1 MALENPTNV
10 DKEIDQGILR
20 DYLGIEDG
28 SDIDFGTYKT
38 LIKEKITAARMG
50 GSDMDS
56 GDVDILTREFVR
68 IKKIPVPDDQA
79 KPKIDAK
86 KFFAEQKKAKEKTE
100 ETEEKKQDKKEVRI
114 SQEKFLKTAQNTVRE
129 KKEKVTPKL
138 LLPGTA
144 TPQEKEKEEDQQE
157 DVKKGIDE
165 VSLKLTDLEENLKSI
180 LETLKNQFRLDKEEE
195 KKEDNL
201 EAREKRKA
209 REAKL
214 EDKAGEKTDKS
225 INKKVVK
232 PVKGIFDM
240 IMDFFKNILLG
251 GALLFLLKLLQDP
264 KKYLQ
269 PLVDAFNSVLEFFNG
284 IIRAINGFINEF
296 NYWILKPISNFVIG
310 PIYGAFN
317 FIEDRINDVLKLF
330 GQNPLNNI
338 PDQAPQIQIPKIP
351 EIPLFDPFNT
361 LPQNQQKPPPPKST
375 PAQGLE
381 GGGIV
386 LNNTTNA
393 GDVNVTAMT
402 SGGRVTGNTGEKV
415 RGMGPDTQMVA
426 LQPGEI
432 VMSKSAVQYHGANKL
447 LAMNKEGGGT
457 NVPKQGTVAGM
468 QGGGMVALQ
477 PGEIVMNQP
486 AVQYYGAENL
496 LAMNKEGG
504 GTNIPKVGTVTGMR
518 GGGMVGYGKGLGK
531 SPIPGFPNYQKPS
544 DKYGQF
550 YARMYKAAKKYGDPF
565 PGVVAAQAC
574 EESAYGTSPLAKAA
588 NNLFGQDASSDF
600 PADQTFKYHD
610 TTDDTYHTAIKFKSP
625 EDSIKYRVRIWK
637 DYYGNAKVPGKAI
650 RNIASAG
657 YNPYEDYPG
666 KIDGIMREMGID
678 PWKPNPQMKKS
689 VARSVE
695 KSKTNKTKGK
705 KPEGFIGKIKGGL
718 IYTWNSARKILGMQG
733 GGYIG
738 EVKKRDKTQ
747 GPNANKKI
755 YLHWAAS
762 TRNSVG
768 PYKDGAGYHTQI
780 TSGGLRSV
788 APYGSR
794 KPYHTYAKNT
804 PNAAGIA
811 VSGMHGASEENY
823 KSWGPHAITS
833 TQYKGMAKEA
843 AALATL
849 WGWKPSDIT
858 SSRVR
863 THSEEYRD
871 NPQYY
876 NRNIGSHYRWDLN
889 RLYASRKK
897 NTGGDEIRRMIKSE
911 MNAFKGVSGDP
922 SGAQPKSSPS
932 AEFKKAEGVDP
943 SNFAVFQSMS
953 EGQRSRFLSAQAG
966 TTLEGT
972 RVTSRMQFQLQKYLI
987 AESKFKK
994 QQTQPAV
1001 SAPGPSPVV
1010 STSQD
1015 TRVAPGPRQPST
1027 SVVTGPTQN
1036 GGQVPPGATPQSAA
1050 SGGPQNT
1057 VPSFESTDSM
1067 NTETLIIKSIYSLVG

>member
-56 GDVDILTREFVR
+56 GDVDILTKEFVR
-68 IKKIPVPDDQA
+68 IKKIPVPDDQV

-100 ETEEKKQDKKEVRI
+100 AKEQDKKDVRI

-129 KKEKVTPKL
+129 KKEKVTL
-138 LLPGTA
+138 QILLPGTA
-144 TPQEKEKEEDQQE
+144 TPQQKEKQEDQQE

-381 GGGIV
+381 GGGVV
-386 LNNTTNA
+386 LNNTTNV
-393 GDVNVTAMT
+393 GDVNVQTM
-402 SGGRVTGNTGEKV
+402 SEGGKVNSNTGQKV
-415 RGMGPDTQMVA
+415 RGMGADTQMVA

-432 VMSKSAVQYHGANKL
+432 VMSKPAVQYHGANKL

-457 NVPKQGTVAGM
+457 NVPKQGTVTGM
-468 QGGGMVALQ
+468 Q
-477 PGEIVMNQP
+477 
-486 AVQYYGAENL
+486 
-496 LAMNKEGG
+496 
-504 GTNIPKVGTVTGMR
+504 

-550 YARMYKAAKKYGDPF
+550 FARMYKAAKKYGDPF

-610 TTDDTYHTAIKFKSP
+610 TTDDSYHTAIKFKSP
-625 EDSIKYRVRIWK
+625 EDSIKYRVRVWK

-689 VARSVE
+689 VARNVE
-695 KSKTNKTKGK
+695 KSKTKGK
-705 KPEGFIGKIKGGL
+705 KPEGLIDKAKGALVYGF
-718 IYTWNSARKILGMQG
+718 NSFKKILGMQG
-733 GGYIG
+733 GGIVG
-738 EVKKRDKTQ
+738 GTAGSPRDPK
-747 GPNANKKI
+747 NRKI
-755 YLHWAAS
+755 FLHWTGGFHNGNSSKYHQVFNGAGKPMTAGVNYGVDKNS
-762 TRNSVG
+762 HTKGSNTNSVG
-768 PYKDGAGYHTQI
+768 LSAAALGHT
-780 TSGGLRSV
+780 GM
-788 APYGSR
+788 
-794 KPYHTYAKNT
+794 T
-804 PNAAGIA
+804 PRYYDDKRGWAESPLTNAQTTA
-811 VSGMHGASEENY
+811 
-823 KSWGPHAITS
+823 
-833 TQYKGMAKEA
+833 MAKEA
-843 AALATL
+843 AGLMRAYGQTA
-849 WGWKPSDIT
+849 GDVNKN
-858 SSRVR
+858 VM
-863 THSEEYRD
+863 THGEWERYAVKTGKL
-871 NPQYY
+871 PAPVQ
-876 NRNIGSHYRWDLN
+876 RWDLDS
-889 RLYASRKK
+889 LTPGPYSHPGGFWSTQQVKSK
-897 NTGGDEIRRMIKSE
+897 GGDQMRSKIKS
-911 MNAFKGVSGDP
+911 FLSGSAP
-922 SGAQPKSSPS
+922 QTSGEKFSQPPS
-932 AEFKKAEGVDP
+932 AAKFTSAQGVDA
-943 SNFAVFQSMS
+943 SNFGVFQSMS
-953 EGQRSRFLSAQAG
+953 EGQRSRFLSAQVG
-966 TTLEGT
+966 TSVDGA
-972 RVTSRMQFQLQKYLI
+972 RVTAKLQFQLQKYLV

-994 QQTQPAV
+994 AQ
-1001 SAPGPSPVV
+1001 VV
-1010 STSQD
+1010 SPKETVTSPSSAISPSQT

-1027 SVVTGPTQN
+1027 SVVTTVAQN
-1036 GGQVPPGATPQSAA
+1036 GGQVPQGATPQSAA

-1057 VPSFESTDSM
+1057 IPAFDSTDSM

>member
-1 MALENPTNV
+1 MALENPTSV

-56 GDVDILTREFVR
+56 GDIDILTKEFIR
-68 IKKIPVPDDQA
+68 IKKIPVPDDQV

-100 ETEEKKQDKKEVRI
+100 AKEQDKKEVRI

-129 KKEKVTPKL
+129 KKEKVTPQL

-144 TPQEKEKEEDQQE
+144 TPQQEEQEEDQQE

-180 LETLKNQFRLDKEEE
+180 LETLKNQFKLDKEEE
-195 KKEDNL
+195 KEEDTL

-381 GGGIV
+381 GGGVV
-386 LNNTTNA
+386 LNNTTNV
-393 GDVNVTAMT
+393 GDVNVQTM
-402 SGGRVTGNTGEKV
+402 SEGGKVNSNTGQKV
-415 RGMGPDTQMVA
+415 KGMGADTQMVA

-432 VMSKSAVQYHGANKL
+432 VMSKPAVQYHGANKL
-447 LAMNKEGGGT
+447 LSMNKEGGGT
-457 NVPKQGTVAGM
+457 NVPKRGTVTGM
-468 QGGGMVALQ
+468 QGGGMVYGSNLSYPSPV
-477 PGEIVMNQP
+477 PG
-486 AVQYYGAENL
+486 Y
-496 LAMNKEGG
+496 
-504 GTNIPKVGTVTGMR
+504 
-518 GGGMVGYGKGLGK
+518 
-531 SPIPGFPNYQKPS
+531 PNYEKPS
-544 DKYGQF
+544 DTYGQF
-550 YARMYKAAKKYGDPF
+550 FAEIYKAAKKYGDPF
-565 PGVVAAQAC
+565 PEVVAAQAV
-574 EESAYGTSPLAKAA
+574 EESNFGKSNLAREAF
-588 NNLFGQDASSDF
+588 NLFGQDAPPSY
-600 PADQTFKYHD
+600 PASRKYD
-610 TTDDTYHTAIKFKSP
+610 YIDPIEGKHTAIKFKSFD
-625 EDSIKYRVRIWK
+625 ESVKYRVKLWK
-637 DYYGNAKVPGKAI
+637 QYYGSAKTPSEAI
-650 RNIASAG
+650 RNIAAEG
-657 YNPYEDYPG
+657 YNPHSVYPG
-666 KIDGIMREMGID
+666 KIEAVMREYGVV
-678 PWKPNPQMKKS
+678 PNLPSPVKSSVTPTTKKVS
-689 VARSVE
+689 SEPAVDNRSMLE
-695 KSKTNKTKGK
+695 KGLDWMTTKGRQLL
-705 KPEGFIGKIKGGL
+705 GF
-718 IYTWNSARKILGMQG
+718 SG
-733 GGYIG
+733 GGYI
-738 EVKKRDKTQ
+738 EQVKKRDNTQ

-755 YLHWAAS
+755 FLHWSA
-762 TRNSVG
+762 TGRNSVG
-768 PYKDGAGYHTQI
+768 PYAQGAGYHSQI
-780 TSGGLRSV
+780 TAGGLRSV

-794 KPYHTYAKNT
+794 KPYHTYGKNT
-804 PNAAGIA
+804 TNAAGIA
-811 VSGMHGASEENY
+811 VSGMSGASEENY
-823 KSWGPHAITS
+823 KTWGQHAITS
-833 TQYKGMAKEA
+833 TQYRGMAKES
-843 AALATL
+843 AALATI
-849 WGWKPSDIT
+849 WGWKPGDIT
-858 SSRVR
+858 SARVR

-871 NPQYY
+871 HPEFYH
-876 NRNIGSHYRWDLN
+876 RNNSSHYRWDLN

-897 NTGGDEIRRMIKSE
+897 NSGGDEIRRMIKSE
-911 MNAFKGVSGDP
+911 MNLFKGGSGDP
-922 SGAQPKSSPS
+922 TGSKPMSAAQIKAKRDISSLEKDI
-932 AEFKKAEGVDP
+932 A
-943 SNFAVFQSMS
+943 
-953 EGQRSRFLSAQAG
+953 SAQSALRNAAYAHG
-966 TTLEGT
+966 PLGNITRLNLENNIQKLAKMKAQYKLDYPELKLT
-972 RVTSRMQFQLQKYLI
+972 ALSQNQNSQVTS
-987 AESKFKK
+987 AAGPV
-994 QQTQPAV
+994 PA
-1001 SAPGPSPVV
+1001 AVV
-1010 STSQD
+1010 SSSQD

-1027 SVVTGPTQN
+1027 SVVSAPAQRS
-1036 GGQVPPGATPQSAA
+1036 GQVPPGATPQSAA

-1057 VPSFESTDSM
+1057 VPVFDSTDSM

>member
-86 KFFAEQKKAKEKTE
+86 KFFAEQEKAKEKTE
-100 ETEEKKQDKKEVRI
+100 EKEQDKKI
-114 SQEKFLKTAQNTVRE
+114 SQEKLFKGAETVVSE
-129 KKEKVTPKL
+129 TKEKVSPKL

-144 TPQEKEKEEDQQE
+144 TPQEEEKEEDQQE

-195 KKEDNL
+195 KEEDNL

-296 NYWILKPISNFVIG
+296 NYWILKPINDFVIG

-402 SGGRVTGNTGEKV
+402 SGGRVTGDTGEKV

-432 VMSKSAVQYHGANKL
+432 VMSKPAVQYHGANKL

-457 NVPKQGTVAGM
+457 NVPKQ
-468 QGGGMVALQ
+468 
-477 PGEIVMNQP
+477 
-486 AVQYYGAENL
+486 
-496 LAMNKEGG
+496 
-504 GTNIPKVGTVTGMR
+504 GTVTGMR

-531 SPIPGFPNYQKPS
+531 SPIPGFPNYEEPS

-600 PADQTFKYHD
+600 PADQTFKYFD
-610 TTDDTYHTAIKFKSP
+610 TADKTHHTAIKFKSP

-705 KPEGFIGKIKGGL
+705 KPEGFIGKVKGGL
-718 IYTWNSARKILGMQG
+718 TYTWNSVRKILGMQG

-755 YLHWAAS
+755 YLHWSA
-762 TRNSVG
+762 TGRNSVG
-768 PYKDGAGYHTQI
+768 PYDQGAGYHTQI
-780 TSGGLRSV
+780 TAGGLRSV

-811 VSGMHGASEENY
+811 VSGMSGASEENY
-823 KSWGPHAITS
+823 KSWGQHAITS

-843 AALATL
+843 AALATI

-911 MNAFKGVSGDP
+911 MNAFKGISGDP
-922 SGAQPKSSPS
+922 SGSQPKSSS
-932 AEFKKAEGVDP
+932 AAEFKKAEGVDP
-943 SNFAVFQSMS
+943 SNFGVFQSMS
-953 EGQRSRFLSAQAG
+953 ESQRSRFLSAQVG
-966 TTLEGT
+966 TSVDGA
-972 RVTSRMQFQLQKYLI
+972 RVTEKLQFQLQKYLI

>member
-86 KFFAEQKKAKEKTE
+86 KFFAEQEKAKEKTE
-100 ETEEKKQDKKEVRI
+100 EKEQDKKI
-114 SQEKFLKTAQNTVRE
+114 SQEKLFKGAETVVSE
-129 KKEKVTPKL
+129 TKEKVSPKL

-144 TPQEKEKEEDQQE
+144 TPQEEEKEEDQQE

-195 KKEDNL
+195 KEEDNL

-264 KKYLQ
+264 KKFLQ

-296 NYWILKPISNFVIG
+296 NYWILKPISKFVIG

-381 GGGIV
+381 GGGVV
-386 LNNTTNA
+386 LNNTTNV
-393 GDVNVTAMT
+393 GDVNVQTM
-402 SGGRVTGNTGEKV
+402 SEGGKVNSNTGQKV
-415 RGMGPDTQMVA
+415 RGMGADTQMVA

-432 VMSKSAVQYHGANKL
+432 VMSKPAVQYHGANKL

-457 NVPKQGTVAGM
+457 NVPKRGTVTGM
-468 QGGGMVALQ
+468 QGGGMVYGSNLSYPSPV
-477 PGEIVMNQP
+477 PG
-486 AVQYYGAENL
+486 Y
-496 LAMNKEGG
+496 
-504 GTNIPKVGTVTGMR
+504 
-518 GGGMVGYGKGLGK
+518 
-531 SPIPGFPNYQKPS
+531 PNYEKPS
-544 DKYGQF
+544 DSFGQF
-550 YARMYKAAKKYGDPF
+550 FAQIYKSAKKYGDPF
-565 PGVVAAQAC
+565 PEVVAAQAV
-574 EESAYGTSPLAKAA
+574 EESNFGKSNLAREAF
-588 NNLFGQDASSDF
+588 NLFGQDAPPSY
-600 PADQTFKYHD
+600 PASRKYD
-610 TTDDTYHTAIKFKSP
+610 YIDPIEGKHTAIKFKNFDESV
-625 EDSIKYRVRIWK
+625 KYRVKLWK
-637 DYYGNAKVPGKAI
+637 QYYGSAKTPSEAI
-650 RNIASAG
+650 RNIAAEG
-657 YNPYEDYPG
+657 YNPHSVYPG
-666 KIDGIMREMGID
+666 KIEAVMREYGVV
-678 PWKPNPQMKKS
+678 PNLPSPVKSSVTPTTKKVS
-689 VARSVE
+689 SEPAVDNRSMLE
-695 KSKTNKTKGK
+695 KGLDWMTTKG
-705 KPEGFIGKIKGGL
+705 
-718 IYTWNSARKILGMQG
+718 RQILGFSS

-755 YLHWAAS
+755 YLHWSA
-762 TRNSVG
+762 TGRNSVG
-768 PYKDGAGYHTQI
+768 PYDQGAGYHTQI
-780 TSGGLRSV
+780 TAGGLRSV

-811 VSGMHGASEENY
+811 VSGMSGASEENY
-823 KSWGPHAITS
+823 KSWGQHAVTS

-843 AALATL
+843 AALATI

-922 SGAQPKSSPS
+922 SGSQPKSSS
-932 AEFKKAEGVDP
+932 AAAEFKKAEGVDP
-943 SNFAVFQSMS
+943 SNFGVFQSMS
-953 EGQRSRFLSAQAG
+953 EGQRSRFLSAQEG

-972 RVTSRMQFQLQKYLI
+972 RVTSRMQFELQKYLI

-1010 STSQD
+1010 SSSQN

-1027 SVVTGPTQN
+1027 SVVSAPAQRS
-1036 GGQVPPGATPQSAA
+1036 GQVPPGATPQSAA
-1050 SGGPQNT
+1050 SGGAQNT
-1057 VPSFESTDSM
+1057 VPVFDSTDSM